1 MHSLLWVTAMLRKL
15 PVVCL
20 AALLAASC
28 TTPTSDTYTTSEV
41 GRAAETTR
49 GTVLASRPVEIRG
62 EASPIGVGAGA
73 IAGAAGTNVVGGE
86 GALAVL
92 GALLG
97 AGLGYLA
104 QGGLGNED
112 GLEYVVDLEDGRT
125 VTVVQNR
132 AEDEVPLPPGAQ
144 VLVQLGSSYERVL
157 ADPRPRDATGG
168 GAGDVWVDPD
178 AATGIP
184 APSGLGAGSPGS
196 PVAPPVGQQ

>member
-1 MHSLLWVTAMLRKL
+1 M
-15 PVVCL
+15 
-20 AALLAASC
+20 
-28 TTPTSDTYTTSEV
+28 
-41 GRAAETTR
+41 
-49 GTVLASRPVEIRG
+49 LASRPVVIRG

-92 GALLG
+92 GALVG

-104 QGGLGNED
+104 QSGLGNED

-132 AEDEVPLPPGAQ
+132 SDGEVPLPPGAQ
-144 VLVQLGSSYERVL
+144 VLVQLGSSYHRVL

-168 GAGDVWVDPD
+168 GRDVWIDPD
-178 AATGIP
+178 ASAGIP
-184 APSGLGAGSPGS
+184 APPDPGAGSPGS
-196 PVAPPVGQQ
+196 AVAPPASQQ